1 MTAVPKKIVVDEQ
14 GKPLEVILSWSVFEE
29 IAETLGWDLDEDAK
43 RDLRETKKD
52 LDAGREDAFTSLSS
66 L

>member
-52 LDAGREDAFTSLSS
+52 LDAGREDAFTSLSW